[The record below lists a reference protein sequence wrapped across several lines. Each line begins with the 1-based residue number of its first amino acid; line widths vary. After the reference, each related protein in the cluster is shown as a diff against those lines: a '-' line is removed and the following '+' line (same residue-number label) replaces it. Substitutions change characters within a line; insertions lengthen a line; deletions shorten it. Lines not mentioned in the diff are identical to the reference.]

1 MLDPIK
7 VTLELRGEK
16 YFGEI
21 TDADGLLFLSA
32 IFNTEENRLMELGRI
47 QDATIAYKKRG
58 DKRLEELKAEG
69 KSDEDLSNEWGQHL
83 LHRVERDPDVRSLV
97 ASRIKERFPTI
108 PRSLIRW
115 DGKNDF
121 AINLHIVE
129 LLQLLTGI
137 IVPSMKL
144 LETTVPAE
152 QEEATQPEAI
162 EQPEETPPPPEP
174 EPSAIVPEVVE
185 PAHSELDERIS
196 ELKIMLKQSQQQKKA
211 LEDERQRQQKA
222 AALESAIIQ
231 QRG

>member
-1 MLDPIK
+1 MQDPIK
-7 VTLELRGEK
+7 VTLDLRGEK

-83 LHRVERDPDVRSLV
+83 LNRVERDPDVRSLV

-144 LETTVPAE
+144 LETTVPVD
-152 QEEATQPEAI
+152 T
-162 EQPEETPPPPEP
+162 EETPQPLVVEEPEKATPPPEP
-174 EPSAIVPEVVE
+174 EPPAVVPEVVE
-185 PAHSELDERIS
+185 PEKSELDERIS
-196 ELKIMLKQSQQQKKA
+196 ELKVMLAQSEQQKAA
-211 LEDERQRQQKA
+211 LEQERQRQQRA
-222 AALESAIIQ
+222 ADLESAIIQ

>member
-144 LETTVPAE
+144 LETTVPAG
-152 QEEATQPEAI
+152 QEETPPAEAT
-162 EQPEETPPPPEP
+162 EQPEETPPPPES
-174 EPSAIVPEVVE
+174 EPPAIVPEVIE
-185 PAHSELDERIS
+185 PEKNELDERIS
-196 ELKIMLKQSQQQKKA
+196 ELRIMLEQSEQQKKA
-211 LEDERQRQQKA
+211 LEEERQRQQKA
-222 AALESAIIQ
+222 AALESAIVER
-231 QRG
+231 RG